1 MQTTDGFLIDVY
13 SDPVGGGVVLWLLAD
28 NGDRLILRQYFPI
41 TFYAAGS
48 RKRLRELWT
57 FLSHHPLHPALSRTQ
72 RRELFSPD
80 PLTVME
86 IRVEKATPQPRLFRE
101 MVEQFPELDYFD
113 ADIPIFP
120 RYAARYNTFPL
131 SRCRVRINDTGWV
144 DSIET
149 LDSRWDLDPQVP
161 PLRILG
167 IEPDCDPFHAPP
179 QSLLLHYG
187 SHECRLSLQPESA
200 LLVGLSAILRSFD
213 PDLIVSDFGDT
224 WLFPY
229 LLDLAKDKPSHLP
242 LCRDPDRHPQRKQE
256 RTLQSYGRIIHR
268 GGQVILF
275 GRLHIDRRNAMMF
288 GDYGLDGV
296 FEMARV
302 SGLNIQTAARNSPGA
317 GITAMQIIT
326 ALRGEILVPY
336 HKQQTEIPK
345 TAMDL
350 IQADRGGLIATP
362 LLGLFEHVAEVDFV
376 SMYPSI
382 IRHFNI
388 SPETL
393 GEKTENSVFVP
404 GVNLVI
410 DQSRQGLLPETLGPL
425 LDKRIAIK
433 HLLADLHPKDCRT
446 AAYKARAQAIK
457 WLLVVCFGYTGYR
470 NARFGRIEAHM
481 SITAY
486 ARDVILQAKEVAE
499 QMGYLVIGMYV
510 DCLWIC
516 KNGDKAVEDFQPVV
530 NAISDRTGLPIA
542 LDGVFKWVNFL
553 PSRVESRISV
563 PNRYFGVFQDGEV
576 KMRGIE
582 TRRRDT
588 PPWINGIQ
596 NEILQ
601 LMAKAPDAK
610 HLPDQ
615 IPPIIALLRRRIRE
629 LRHGQVK
636 VDQLLVRLHL
646 TRTLAE
652 YRGNSAAARAA
663 RQLAGIGKNLSAGDS
678 VRFLYTRGKPGVSA
692 WDLPENPDPRCL
704 DVERYTTLLLRAAA
718 SALTPLG
725 LYEGDIA
732 SLVSGCVPIVLPFNQ
747 YARST
752 EAHLANRVNFS
763 PQDISFCG
771 LPGSEDR
778 PKSQDSSGPH

>member
-1 MQTTDGFLIDVY
+1 
-13 SDPVGGGVVLWLLAD
+13 
-28 NGDRLILRQYFPI
+28 LILV
-41 TFYAAGS
+41 GS
-48 RKRLRELWT
+48 
-57 FLSHHPLHPALSRTQ
+57 
-72 RRELFSPD
+72 
-80 PLTVME
+80 
-86 IRVEKATPQPRLFRE
+86 
-101 MVEQFPELDYFD
+101 
-113 ADIPIFP
+113 
-120 RYAARYNTFPL
+120 
-131 SRCRVRINDTGWV
+131 
-144 DSIET
+144 
-149 LDSRWDLDPQVP
+149 
-161 PLRILG
+161 
-167 IEPDCDPFHAPP
+167 
-179 QSLLLHYG
+179 
-187 SHECRLSLQPESA
+187 
-200 LLVGLSAILRSFD
+200 SAILRSYD

-224 WLFPY
+224 WLLPH
-229 LLDLAKDKPSHLP
+229 LLDLAKDKPNQLP
-242 LCRDPDRHPQRKQE
+242 LCRDKDRLPQRKVE

-326 ALRGEILVPY
+326 ALRNEILVPH
-336 HKQQTEIPK
+336 HKQQTETPK
-345 TAMDL
+345 SAMDL

-362 LLGLFEHVAEVDFV
+362 LLGLFENVAEVDFV

-393 GEKTENSVFVP
+393 GEKTEDSVFVP

-433 HLLADLHPKDCRT
+433 HIVADLHPKDCRV

-510 DCLWIC
+510 DCLRIC
-516 KNGDKAVEDFQPVV
+516 KKGDKTVADFQPVV
-530 NAISDRTGLPIA
+530 NAINDRTSLPIA

-553 PSRVESRISV
+553 PSRIESRISV
-563 PNRYFGVFQDGEV
+563 PNRYFGVFQDGEI

-588 PPWINGIQ
+588 PPWINQIQ

-601 LMAKAPDAK
+601 IMAKAPDAE

-615 IPPIIALLRRRIRE
+615 IPAIIALLRRRIRE
-629 LRHGQVK
+629 LRQGCVK
-636 VDQLLVRLHL
+636 VEQLLVRLHL
-646 TRTLAE
+646 TRALSE

-663 RQLAGIGKNLSAGDS
+663 RQLASIGKNLSAGDS
-678 VRFLYTRGKPGVSA
+678 VRFLYTLGKPGVAA
-692 WDLPENPDPRCL
+692 WDIPQNPDLRSIN
-704 DVERYTTLLLRAAA
+704 VERYILLLLSAAS

-725 LYEGDIA
+725 LSEADLAALVAGCIPLA
-732 SLVSGCVPIVLPFNQ
+732 LPLVARRSSIISLI
-747 YARST
+747 
-752 EAHLANRVNFS
+752 EA
-763 PQDISFCG
+763 
-771 LPGSEDR
+771 
-778 PKSQDSSGPH
+778 

>member
-1 MQTTDGFLIDVY
+1 MQTVDGFLLDVY
-13 SDPVGGGVVLWLLAD
+13 NDPVGGGVVLWLLAD
-28 NGDRLILRQYFPI
+28 NGDRLLFRQPFPI

-57 FLSHHPLHPALSRTQ
+57 FLSQHPARPTLSRTQ
-72 RRELFSPD
+72 RRELFSLE
-80 PLTVME
+80 PLTVMD
-86 IRVEKATPQPRLFRE
+86 IRVEKANLQPRLFRE
-101 MVEQFPELDYFD
+101 MAEQYPELDYFD
-113 ADIPIFP
+113 VDIPIFP
-120 RYAARYNTFPL
+120 RFAARYDVFPL
-131 SRCRVRINDTGWV
+131 SRCQVAVNDTGWV
-144 DSIET
+144 QSIRP

-179 QSLLLHYG
+179 QVVILHYG
-187 SHECRLSLQPESA
+187 GHECRLSLKPERA
-200 LLVGLSAILRSFD
+200 LLVGLAAILRSYD

-224 WLFPY
+224 WILPY
-229 LLDLAKDKPSHLP
+229 LLDRCKENSLPLP
-242 LCRDPDRHPQRKQE
+242 LCRDQGRPPQCKVE
-256 RTLQSYGRIIHR
+256 RTFQSYGRIIHR

-326 ALRGEILVPY
+326 ALRNEILVPH
-336 HKQQTEIPK
+336 HKQQTETPK

-350 IQADRGGLIATP
+350 IQTDRGGLIATP
-362 LLGLFEHVAEVDFV
+362 LLGLFENVAEVDFV

-393 GEKTENSVFVP
+393 GQKTENSVFVP

-410 DQSRQGLLPETLGPL
+410 DQSRQGLLAETLAPL

-516 KNGDKAVEDFQPVV
+516 KKGDKTVEDFQPVV
-530 NAISDRTGLPIA
+530 NAINDRTRLPIA
-542 LDGVFKWVNFL
+542 LDGVFRWVTFL
-553 PSRVESRISV
+553 PSRMESRISV
-563 PNRYFGVFQDGEV
+563 PNRYFGVFQDGEI

-588 PPWINGIQ
+588 PPWINQIQ
-596 NEILQ
+596 LEILQ
-601 LMAKAPDAK
+601 IMAQAPDAV
-610 HLPDQ
+610 HLHEQLPA
-615 IPPIIALLRRRIRE
+615 IIALLRRKIRE

-652 YRGNSAAARAA
+652 YRGNSATARAA
-663 RQLAGIGKNLSAGDS
+663 RQLAEIGKNLTAGDS
-678 VRFLYTRGKPGVSA
+678 VRFIYTRGKPGVVA
-692 WDLPENPDPRCL
+692 WDLPENPDLRSL
-704 DVERYTTLLLRAAA
+704 DIERYTILLLRAAA
-718 SALTPLG
+718 SALTPFSLDEYD
-725 LYEGDIA
+725 LA
-732 SLVSGCVPIVLPFNQ
+732 SLVAGCVPLALPFEM
-747 YARST
+747 SP
-752 EAHLANRVNFS
+752 HPLAAQAFE
-763 PQDISFCG
+763 
-771 LPGSEDR
+771 L
-778 PKSQDSSGPH
+778 

>member
-1 MQTTDGFLIDVY
+1 MQTVDGFLLDVY

-28 NGDRLILRQYFPI
+28 NGDRLLLRQHFPI

-57 FLSHHPLHPALSRTQ
+57 YLSQHPIHPSLSRTQ

-80 PLTVME
+80 PLTLME
-86 IRVEKATPQPRLFRE
+86 IRVEKANLQPRLFRE
-101 MVEQFPELDYFD
+101 VVEQFPELDYFD

-120 RYAARYNTFPL
+120 RYAARYDVFAL
-131 SRCRVRINDTGWV
+131 SHCRVDVNDRGWV
-144 DSIET
+144 ESILT
-149 LDSRWDLDPQVP
+149 LDSRWDLDPQIP

-179 QSLLLHYG
+179 RAVHLHYG
-187 SHECRLSLQPESA
+187 GHECCLSLKPDRA
-200 LLVGLSAILRSFD
+200 LLVGISAILRSFD

-224 WLFPY
+224 WLLPY
-229 LLDLAKDKPSHLP
+229 LLELSKEKPDRLP
-242 LCRDPDRHPQRKQE
+242 LCRDLDRPPQRKIE

-326 ALRGEILVPY
+326 ALRNEILVPH
-336 HKQQTEIPK
+336 HKQQTETPK

-362 LLGLFEHVAEVDFV
+362 LLGLFENVAEIDFI

-382 IRHFNI
+382 IRHFNV

-393 GEKTENSVFVP
+393 GEKTENSAFVP

-433 HLLADLHPKDCRT
+433 HLVTDLHPKDCRV

-486 ARDVILQAKEVAE
+486 ARDVVLQAKEVAE
-499 QMGYLVIGMYV
+499 QKGYMVIGMYV

-516 KNGDKAVEDFQPVV
+516 KKGDKTVEDFQPVV
-530 NAISDRTGLPIA
+530 NAIADRTGLPIA

-553 PSRVESRISV
+553 PSRIESRISV
-563 PNRYFGVFQDGEV
+563 PNRYFGVFQDGEI

-588 PPWINGIQ
+588 PPWINQIQ
-596 NEILQ
+596 IEILQ
-601 LMAKAPDAK
+601 IMAKAADAE

-615 IPPIIALLRRRIRE
+615 VPSIVALLRRRIRE

-636 VDQLLVRLHL
+636 MDQLLVRLHL
-646 TRTLAE
+646 TRALNE

-663 RQLAGIGKNLSAGDS
+663 RQLASNGKSLSAGDS
-678 VRFLYTRGKPGVSA
+678 VRLLYTIGKPGVAA
-692 WDLPENPDPRCL
+692 WDIPQNPDLRSIN
-704 DVERYTTLLLRAAA
+704 VERYTILLLRAAS
-718 SALTPLG
+718 SALTPLR
-725 LYEGDIA
+725 LSEADLAALI
-732 SLVSGCVPIVLPFNQ
+732 SGCIPLALPFD
-747 YARST
+747 ARCSSISLI
-752 EAHLANRVNFS
+752 EA
-763 PQDISFCG
+763 
-771 LPGSEDR
+771 
-778 PKSQDSSGPH
+778 